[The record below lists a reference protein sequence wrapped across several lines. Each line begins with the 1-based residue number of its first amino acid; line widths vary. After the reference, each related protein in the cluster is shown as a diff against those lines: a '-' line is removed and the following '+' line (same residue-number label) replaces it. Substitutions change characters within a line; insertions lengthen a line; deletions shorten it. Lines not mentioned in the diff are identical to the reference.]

1 MLKNTKAHLIIFC
14 SPFFQFSKTSFGR
27 DQFSIKY
34 LRKCWRM
41 RWTERPALTQSQNKL
56 TTMWVFT
63 QHFLIGL
70 VNSPIWTRVKCY
82 QESYLTRQSA
92 LGMSDPIKDQ
102 LIVDPFEY
110 GQHTR
115 NMVNIPEIWST
126 YQIYGRHSTY
136 CNWRKK
142 VKISDFKK
150 IYKKAFWVWKRRKR
164 KRKRRRKQKKATV
177 WSVPIG
183 SDKNMLKI
191 PSFQPPITTENL
203 ASHKAACPKLPPDE
217 CQDDQPD
224 PPDPPKPPEEPVC
237 GDLVVEEPVEECDC
251 GFDYLQCQV
260 FIWKGLILFSI
271 LLRYI
276 SLPGP
281 GVHSQFESLKLMSI
295 LEHCMIVSNVRLSAW
310 KWLAF

>member
-1 MLKNTKAHLIIFC
+1 
-14 SPFFQFSKTSFGR
+14 
-27 DQFSIKY
+27 
-34 LRKCWRM
+34 
-41 RWTERPALTQSQNKL
+41 
-56 TTMWVFT
+56 
-63 QHFLIGL
+63 
-70 VNSPIWTRVKCY
+70 
-82 QESYLTRQSA
+82 
-92 LGMSDPIKDQ
+92 
-102 LIVDPFEY
+102 
-110 GQHTR
+110 
-115 NMVNIPEIWST
+115 MVNIPDIW
-126 YQIYGRHSTY
+126 STY
-136 CNWRKK
+136 CNWRRKK
-142 VKISDFKK
+142 VKISDLKK
-150 IYKKAFWVWKRRKR
+150 NTRRLFESEKEGKEKR
-164 KRKRRRKQKKATV
+164 KVEGNKKSNSKVGTQRV
-177 WSVPIG
+177 R

-191 PSFQPPITTENL
+191 SSFQPPITTENL

-271 LLRYI
+271 LLCYI